1 MEISGSDGGG
11 PASGGPPSDG
21 KRRRTEKFN
30 SLALTLISKPK
41 KTWSPEEDEKLT
53 QLINTNGEGNWSYI
67 ANCMGEGRSGK
78 QCRERWHNHLS
89 PAVNKG
95 EWTEEED
102 RIIRDMRKVVG
113 NQWSL
118 MRQYLVGRSDNAI
131 KNRFNAAE
139 RCKGIKVKK
148 PKAFEKSEDQIPSS
162 VFKAPQSSDTN
173 VDLINVKRMDT
184 TSTAVF
190 SESDCYDLD
199 NVDLNALIS
208 DEFNFDFLEADN
220 DKYKEIFDPKAP
232 PSSSS
237 EPWDCNGCSVIKAN
251 VRKFLK
257 PKLTTLSEEK
267 DLERL
272 V

>member
-1 MEISGSDGGG
+1 MDISAGASAADSADG
-11 PASGGPPSDG
+11 G
-21 KRRRTEKFN
+21 KRRRTENFN
-30 SLALTLISKPK
+30 SLASMLISKPK

-53 QLINTNGEGNWSYI
+53 QLINTHGEGNWTYI
-67 ANCMGEGRSGK
+67 ANCIEGRSGK

-118 MRQYLVGRSDNAI
+118 MRKYLVGRSDNAI

-148 PKAFEKSEDQIPSS
+148 PKAFESDEIPSS
-162 VFKAPQSSDTN
+162 VFMATTTERQSSETSA
-173 VDLINVKRMDT
+173 DLINVNRFDT
-184 TSTAVF
+184 ASTSMF
-190 SESDCYDLD
+190 SEADFCGLDDADLK
-199 NVDLNALIS
+199 ALCS
-208 DEFNFDFLEADN
+208 EDFNFDFLETEN
-220 DKYKEIFDPKAP
+220 EKYKMDTTK
-232 PSSSS
+232 SSSS
-237 EPWDCNGCSVIKAN
+237 SSSSSVPWDCNGCSVIKAN
-251 VRKFLK
+251 VNNFLK
-257 PKLTTLSEEK
+257 PKLRTLSEEK
-267 DLERL
+267 DVDRL